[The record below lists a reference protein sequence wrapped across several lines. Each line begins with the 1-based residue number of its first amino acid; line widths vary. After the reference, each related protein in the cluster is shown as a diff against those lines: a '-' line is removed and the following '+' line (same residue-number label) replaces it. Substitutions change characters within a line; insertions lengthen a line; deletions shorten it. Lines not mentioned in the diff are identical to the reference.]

1 MNNNPKKLFDHFKSS
16 PKYTI
21 KWDNYFEIY
30 DTIFKKYENKKITIV
45 EVGVGNG
52 GSLFM
57 WKSFFKDNARV
68 IGVELNPDARKLEE
82 HGFEIFI
89 GDQSDPYFWKEF
101 FNKVG
106 KVDIFLDDG
115 GHKNLQQITS
125 LVESVDYINHDG
137 MIVIEDTH
145 TSYMKKKGFK
155 NPSSYSF
162 INFCN
167 LLIESMHRRNPNVIK
182 RNNKFS
188 DKIHSIQFFDSI
200 TVLNVSL
207 KLQTESIMLEN
218 DPDKPV
224 YFTDFRHNGYFIK
237 STKFFNKLFGKINE
251 NSFYHKVI
259 RKIFHRNIVFAIH
272 EKNKLRNYFKK
283 FKK

>member
-1 MNNNPKKLFDHFKSS
+1 MKNNSEKLLDHFKSS

-30 DTIFKKYENKKITIV
+30 DSIFKKYENKKITIV

-68 IGVELNPDARKLEE
+68 IGVELNPDAKKLEE
-82 HGFEIFI
+82 NGFEIFI
-89 GDQSDPYFWKEF
+89 GDQSDPNFWKEF

-115 GHKNLQQITS
+115 GHRNLQQITS
-125 LVESVDYINHDG
+125 LVESIDNINHDG

-167 LLIESMHRRNPNVIK
+167 LLIESIHRRNPMVLK
-182 RNNKFS
+182 TNNKFS
-188 DKIHSIQFFDSI
+188 NKIHSLQFFDSI
-200 TVLNVSL
+200 TVLNISL
-207 KLQTESIMLEN
+207 KMPTESILLES
-218 DPDKPV
+218 DTDKRV
-224 YFTDFRHNGYFIK
+224 YFTDYRHNGYFIK
-237 STKFFNKLFGKINE
+237 SMKFFDKLLGKVKE
-251 NSFYHKVI
+251 NSILHKVI
-259 RKIFHRNIVFAIH
+259 RKIFHRNIMFTIH
-272 EKNKLRNYFKK
+272 EKSKLRNYFKE